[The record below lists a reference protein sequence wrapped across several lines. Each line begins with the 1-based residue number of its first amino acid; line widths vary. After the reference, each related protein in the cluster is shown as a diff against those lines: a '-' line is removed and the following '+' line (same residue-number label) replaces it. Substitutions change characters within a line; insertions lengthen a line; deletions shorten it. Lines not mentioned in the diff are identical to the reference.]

1 MKVLLIFCLQNDF
14 CSFGNMQ
21 TDAAELLIEKA
32 NVLMPL
38 FDFVLAINIAY
49 PPNHISFAANH
60 LFRQPGKSMMIEGKE
75 QFLKPIH
82 CVDGSFGAEFP
93 TGLNKSAISK
103 MIKIGQKHNVNIFS
117 AFRDAE
123 GQNTELGNYL
133 KDKATDRIFMM
144 GIGGDIILNSIMDAI
159 EIVPNIFLIDDALA
173 ENLSEKDQNRLKA
186 KGIGLVKTYELK
198 YSS

>member
-21 TDAAELLIEKA
+21 TDGAAQLIEKA

-60 LFRQPGKSMMIEGKE
+60 LFRHPGKSMLIEGKE
-75 QFLKPIH
+75 QILMPIH

-93 TGLNKSAISK
+93 VELNKSAISK
-103 MIKIGQKHNVNIFS
+103 IIKIGQEYHVNIFS
-117 AFRDAE
+117 AFHDAE
-123 GQNTELGNYL
+123 GQNTKLGNYL
-133 KDKATDRIFMM
+133 KDKATGRIFMM
-144 GIGGDIILNSIMDAI
+144 GIGGDLILNSIMDAI
-159 EIVPNIFLIDDALA
+159 GIVPNIFLIDDALG
-173 ENLSEKDQNRLKA
+173 ENLSEKDQNRIKA
-186 KGIGLVKTYELK
+186 KGIGLVKTYDL
-198 YSS
+198 